1 MMSIGKPPGCGVCH
15 LLPVSDW
22 NVLCDEEL
30 IVLDAGHRPFDYGAG
45 ETVYAMGE
53 SNRGVYC
60 VSTGTV
66 GIRKLDAE
74 GNSVLLQMAY
84 PGDVLGYRS
93 FLADR
98 EHRTTAEA
106 LGPSRVCLIDSSTVS
121 QLLGDNPDLGI
132 QFLKRATGELEQAHD
147 AIIKGATLS
156 NRARLA
162 HLLLVMTKK
171 HGRVADDGSRSI
183 DLPVSR
189 RDLASM
195 VGTRHETL
203 SRIMGRLEEDGIARF
218 SGRNVVVPCLDTL
231 AAEISGSA

>member
-1 MMSIGKPPGCGVCH
+1 MKSFDKPPGCGVCH
-15 LLPVSDW
+15 LLPVTDW
-22 NVLCDEEL
+22 NVLSDDEL
-30 IVLDAGHRPFDYGAG
+30 NVLDAGHRPYDYAAG
-45 ETVYAMGE
+45 DTVYAMGDP
-53 SNRGVYC
+53 NRGVYC
-60 VSTGTV
+60 LSSGTV
-66 GIRKLDAE
+66 GIRKLDTE
-74 GNSVLLQMAY
+74 GNSVLLHMAY
-84 PGDVLGYRS
+84 PGDVMGYRS
-93 FLADR
+93 FLAEG
-98 EHRTTAEA
+98 EHRTTAET
-106 LGPSRVCLIDSSTVS
+106 LGPCRICLIDSTTMSR
-121 QLLGDNPDLGI
+121 LLGENPQLGI
-132 QFLKRATGELEQAHD
+132 QFKKRATGELEQAHD
-147 AIIKGATLS
+147 SIIKGATLS

-218 SGRNVVVPCLDTL
+218 SGRNVVVPCLDSL

>member
-1 MMSIGKPPGCGVCH
+1 MTSFDKPPGCGVCH
-15 LLPVSDW
+15 LVPITDW
-22 NVLCDEEL
+22 NVLSDDEL
-30 IVLDAGHRPFDYGAG
+30 TVLDTGHRPFNHATG
-45 ETVYAMGE
+45 ETVFAMGDP
-53 SNRGVYC
+53 NRGVYC
-60 VSTGTV
+60 VSAGTV
-66 GIRKLDAE
+66 GVRKLDAE
-74 GNSVLLQMAY
+74 GNSVLLHMAY

-93 FLADR
+93 FLAEG

-106 LGPSRVCLIDSSTVS
+106 LGPCRVCLIEASTVS
-121 QLLGDNPDLGI
+121 RLLGDNPELGI

-183 DLPVSR
+183 DLPISR

-203 SRIMGRLEEDGIARF
+203 SRIMGRLEEDGIASF